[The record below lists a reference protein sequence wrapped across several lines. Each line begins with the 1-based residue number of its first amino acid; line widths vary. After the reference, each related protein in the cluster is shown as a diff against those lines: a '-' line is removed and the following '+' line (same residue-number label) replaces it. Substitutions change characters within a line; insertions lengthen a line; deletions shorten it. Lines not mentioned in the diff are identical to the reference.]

1 MNILQC
7 ENVTKTYKMGQ
18 TTVTALDGVDLAVEK
33 GEFVAGGGSVRLR
46 KVHASAPAGRCGPP
60 YLRNDKNRRYG
71 YFHLVGKTAF
81 SFQEA

>member
-33 GEFVAGGGSVRLR
+33 GAFVAVVGASGS
-46 KVHASAPAGRCGPP
+46 
-60 YLRNDKNRRYG
+60 
-71 YFHLVGKTAF
+71 TAR
-81 SFQEA
+81 SRSEEHTS

>member
-33 GEFVAGGGSVRLR
+33 GEFVAVVGASGSG
-46 KVHASAPAGRCGPP
+46 KSSSHAGRCGPP
-60 YLRNDKNRRYG
+60 YLRND
-71 YFHLVGKTAF
+71 
-81 SFQEA
+81 